1 MVHILRNQLVQMDKD
16 NTMRY
21 EGIREYAKVKQE
33 LKDTIEELLIMVK
46 NDSLLSASIVYKE
59 FPVSE
64 VQKDHIKI
72 KGYLRPLYG
81 TIFSEFLAGI
91 NSVVLA
97 VCTIGNKI
105 EKRASE
111 YFTEHKPLRG
121 LILDNIGS
129 AAVDEVVLDTCRK
142 IMHSLRHK
150 GLKASSYFN
159 PGMPGF
165 PLSEQRYIF
174 ELLPADRIGVSLT
187 SGNVMVPRKSL
198 SIAIGI
204 GAEIENWSQY
214 EICSHCNMSETC
226 KYRKIN

>member
-1 MVHILRNQLVQMDKD
+1 MAHILKNQLIQMDED
-16 NTMRY
+16 NLMRY

-33 LKDTIEELLIMVK
+33 LKDAIKELLIIAK
-46 NDSLLSASIVYKE
+46 SDGLLSSSVVYKD

-64 VQKDHIKI
+64 VQEGHIKI
-72 KGYLRPLYG
+72 KGYSRPLYG
-81 TIFSEFLAGI
+81 TIFAEFLSGI
-91 NSVVLA
+91 SSVVLA
-97 VCTIGNKI
+97 VCTIGNDL

-111 YFTEHKPLRG
+111 FFSAQKPLKG
-121 LILDNIGS
+121 LLLDSIGS

-142 IMHSLRHK
+142 IMHSIRHK
-150 GLKASSYFN
+150 GMKASSYFN

-174 ELLPADRIGVSLT
+174 ELLPVDKIGVSLT
-187 SGNVMVPRKSL
+187 NNNVMVPRKSL
-198 SIAIGI
+198 SIAVGI

-226 KYRKIN
+226 KYRKMN